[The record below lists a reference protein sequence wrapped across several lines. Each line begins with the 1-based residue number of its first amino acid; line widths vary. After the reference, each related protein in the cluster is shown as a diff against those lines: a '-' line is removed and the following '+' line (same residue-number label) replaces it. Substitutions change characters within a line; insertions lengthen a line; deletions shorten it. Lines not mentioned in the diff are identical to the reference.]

1 MHDPGEH
8 SSPVRLP
15 FGSFPVINI
24 LLSHTDYL
32 LQTNR
37 AACTLFRLL
46 SCVACKLCKPG
57 KYQTMIVNRITSRNA
72 DHVYTVFFQR
82 TFFLSGYFRE
92 RKEKRIFVLRQ
103 TEESFIFLFPAG
115 IPVIPAF
122 YTWKERFPGFGKP
135 RRLLVIFVFDY
146 TTKVHNILYCAIDVH
161 IFLYYFNRYLIFG
174 PK

>member
-57 KYQTMIVNRITSRNA
+57 KYQTMTVNRITSRNA

-82 TFFLSGYFRE
+82 TFFLSGYFCRNE
-92 RKEKRIFVLRQ
+92 RK
-103 TEESFIFLFPAG
+103 T
-115 IPVIPAF
+115 
-122 YTWKERFPGFGKP
+122 
-135 RRLLVIFVFDY
+135 
-146 TTKVHNILYCAIDVH
+146 
-161 IFLYYFNRYLIFG
+161 YLCFATN
-174 PK
+174 

>member
-46 SCVACKLCKPG
+46 SGVVGKLCQPG
-57 KYQTMIVNRITSRNA
+57 KILNYRSEQ
-72 DHVYTVFFQR
+72 DHQQKRYTRLYGIFSKNVFF
-82 TFFLSGYFRE
+82 
-92 RKEKRIFVLRQ
+92 
-103 TEESFIFLFPAG
+103 
-115 IPVIPAF
+115 
-122 YTWKERFPGFGKP
+122 
-135 RRLLVIFVFDY
+135 
-146 TTKVHNILYCAIDVH
+146 TKIL
-161 IFLYYFNRYLIFG
+161 
-174 PK
+174 

>member
-57 KYQTMIVNRITSRNA
+57 KYQTMTVNRITSRNA

-82 TFFLSGYFRE
+82 TFFLSGYFLE
-92 RKEKRIFVLRQ
+92 RKEKRIFVLLQ
-103 TEESFIFLFPAG
+103 TKKVLSFFFRAG

-122 YTWKERFPGFGKP
+122 FIPGKNVFPGFGKP
-135 RRLLVIFVFDY
+135 RRLGKRLLIVFSY
-146 TTKVHNILYCAIDVH
+146 KGTQYSLLCNRCAH
-161 IFLYYFNRYLIFG
+161 FSLLF
-174 PK
+174 

>member
-1 MHDPGEH
+1 MHDPGKH

-24 LLSHTDYL
+24 LLSHTDIV

-72 DHVYTVFFQR
+72 EHVYTVFFQR
-82 TFFLSGYFRE
+82 TFFFLDIFRNGKKTVSLLLLQSNRKVYLSFFR
-92 RKEKRIFVLRQ
+92 
-103 TEESFIFLFPAG
+103 AG

-122 YTWKERFPGFGKP
+122 FIPGKSVCRALGSP
-135 RRLLVIFVFDY
+135 GG
-146 TTKVHNILYCAIDVH
+146 
-161 IFLYYFNRYLIFG
+161 FL
-174 PK
+174 

>member
-57 KYQTMIVNRITSRNA
+57 KYQTMTVNRITSRNA
-72 DHVYTVFFQR
+72 DHVYTVFFSKNV
-82 TFFLSGYFRE
+82 FSLWIFSGTE
-92 RKEKRIFVLRQ
+92 RKTYLCFA
-103 TEESFIFLFPAG
+103 TNEESFIFLFPG
-115 IPVIPAF
+115 GYSCNTRFF
-122 YTWKERFPGFGKP
+122 YTWKERLPGFGKP
-135 RRLLVIFVFDY
+135 RRLLVIFVF
-146 TTKVHNILYCAIDVH
+146 
-161 IFLYYFNRYLIFG
+161 
-174 PK
+174 

>member
-1 MHDPGEH
+1 MHDPGKH
-8 SSPVRLP
+8 SLPVRLP

-72 DHVYTVFFQR
+72 DHVYTVFFKER
-82 TFFLSGYFRE
+82 FSFWIFSGTE
-92 RKEKRIFVLRQ
+92 RKTYLCFCYK
-103 TEESFIFLFPAG
+103 TEESFIFLFPG
-115 IPVIPAF
+115 GYSCNTRFFIPGKSVCRALGS
-122 YTWKERFPGFGKP
+122 PGG
-135 RRLLVIFVFDY
+135 
-146 TTKVHNILYCAIDVH
+146 
-161 IFLYYFNRYLIFG
+161 FL
-174 PK
+174 

>member
-32 LQTNR
+32 LHTNR

-57 KYQTMIVNRITSRNA
+57 KYQTMTVNRITSRNA

-82 TFFLSGYFRE
+82 TFFFLDNLQE
-92 RKEKRIFVLRQ
+92 RKEKRIFVFSTKQKKVYL
-103 TEESFIFLFPAG
+103 SFSRRVFL
-115 IPVIPAF
+115 
-122 YTWKERFPGFGKP
+122 
-135 RRLLVIFVFDY
+135 
-146 TTKVHNILYCAIDVH
+146 
-161 IFLYYFNRYLIFG
+161 
-174 PK
+174 

>member
-1 MHDPGEH
+1 MHDPGKH

-15 FGSFPVINI
+15 FGSFPAINI
-24 LLSHTDYL
+24 LLSHTDIV

-46 SCVACKLCKPG
+46 SCVAGKLCKLG
-57 KYQTMIVNRITSRNA
+57 KYQTMTVNRITSRNA

-103 TEESFIFLFPAG
+103 TKKVLSFF
-115 IPVIPAF
+115 
-122 YTWKERFPGFGKP
+122 FPGGCSCNTRF
-135 RRLLVIFVFDY
+135 
-146 TTKVHNILYCAIDVH
+146 
-161 IFLYYFNRYLIFG
+161 FLYLERTFAGLWEAPAASCNLCFLITLQRYIIFFNPQISTQISLLI
-174 PK
+174 

>member
-46 SCVACKLCKPG
+46 SGVACKLCKPG
-57 KYQTMIVNRITSRNA
+57 KYQTMTVNRITSRNA

-82 TFFLSGYFRE
+82 SFFLSGYIVGTE
-92 RKEKRIFVLRQ
+92 RKTYLCFA
-103 TEESFIFLFPAG
+103 TNEESFIFLFSG
-115 IPVIPAF
+115 
-122 YTWKERFPGFGKP
+122 R
-135 RRLLVIFVFDY
+135 VF
-146 TTKVHNILYCAIDVH
+146 L
-161 IFLYYFNRYLIFG
+161 
-174 PK
+174 

>member
-57 KYQTMIVNRITSRNA
+57 KYQTMTVNRITSRNA

-82 TFFLSGYFRE
+82 TFFLSGYFLE
-92 RKEKRIFVLRQ
+92 RKEKRIFAFDAKLRK
-103 TEESFIFLFPAG
+103 FIFLFPG
-115 IPVIPAF
+115 
-122 YTWKERFPGFGKP
+122 R
-135 RRLLVIFVFDY
+135 VF
-146 TTKVHNILYCAIDVH
+146 L
-161 IFLYYFNRYLIFG
+161 
-174 PK
+174 

>member
-1 MHDPGEH
+1 MHDPGKH
-8 SSPVRLP
+8 SLPVRLP

-24 LLSHTDYL
+24 LLSHTDCL

-82 TFFLSGYFRE
+82 TFFLSGYFQE
-92 RKEKRIFVLRQ
+92 RKEKRIFVFATKQRKVL
-103 TEESFIFLFPAG
+103 SFFFPG
-115 IPVIPAF
+115 GYSCNTRFF
-122 YTWKERFPGFGKP
+122 YTWKERLPGFGKP
-135 RRLLVIFVFDY
+135 RRLLVIFVF
-146 TTKVHNILYCAIDVH
+146 
-161 IFLYYFNRYLIFG
+161 
-174 PK
+174 

>member
-37 AACTLFRLL
+37 AACTLFHLL
-46 SCVACKLCKPG
+46 SCGRKLCKPG
-57 KYQTMIVNRITSRNA
+57 SYQTMIVNRITSRNA

-82 TFFLSGYFRE
+82 TFF
-92 RKEKRIFVLRQ
+92 
-103 TEESFIFLFPAG
+103 FL
-115 IPVIPAF
+115 
-122 YTWKERFPGFGKP
+122 
-135 RRLLVIFVFDY
+135 D
-146 TTKVHNILYCAIDVH
+146 
-161 IFLYYFNRYLIFG
+161 IFG
-174 PK
+174 NGKKTVSLLSLQN

>member
-57 KYQTMIVNRITSRNA
+57 KYQTMTVNRITSRNA

-82 TFFLSGYFRE
+82 TFFFLDNFQE
-92 RKEKRIFVLRQ
+92 RKEKRIFVFATKQKKIYL
-103 TEESFIFLFPAG
+103 SFSRRVFL
-115 IPVIPAF
+115 
-122 YTWKERFPGFGKP
+122 
-135 RRLLVIFVFDY
+135 
-146 TTKVHNILYCAIDVH
+146 
-161 IFLYYFNRYLIFG
+161 
-174 PK
+174 

>member
-1 MHDPGEH
+1 MHDPGKH

-24 LLSHTDYL
+24 LSHTDYL

-57 KYQTMIVNRITSRNA
+57 KYQTMIVNRITIRNA

-82 TFFLSGYFRE
+82 TFF
-92 RKEKRIFVLRQ
+92 
-103 TEESFIFLFPAG
+103 FL
-115 IPVIPAF
+115 
-122 YTWKERFPGFGKP
+122 
-135 RRLLVIFVFDY
+135 D
-146 TTKVHNILYCAIDVH
+146 
-161 IFLYYFNRYLIFG
+161 IFG
-174 PK
+174 NGKKTVSLLLLQN

>member
-24 LLSHTDYL
+24 SLLHTDIV

-57 KYQTMIVNRITSRNA
+57 KCQTMTVNRITIRNA
-72 DHVYTVFFQR
+72 DHVYTVFFKDR
-82 TFFLSGYFRE
+82 FFSLDILYE
-92 RKEKRIFVLRQ
+92 RKEKRIFVFATKQKKVL
-103 TEESFIFLFPAG
+103 SFFFPAG
-115 IPVIPAF
+115 ISVIPALF
-122 YTWKERFPGFGKP
+122 IPGKNVLSVLASLIYLCN
-135 RRLLVIFVFDY
+135 LLFFDY
-146 TTKVHNILYCAIDVH
+146 TTKVHNILYYAIDVR
-161 IFLYYFNRYLIFG
+161 IFLYNFNSYL
-174 PK
+174 

>member
-1 MHDPGEH
+1 MHDPGKH
-8 SSPVRLP
+8 SLPVRLP

-72 DHVYTVFFQR
+72 DHVYTVFFKER
-82 TFFLSGYFRE
+82 FFFLDIFRNGKKNVSLFLLQN
-92 RKEKRIFVLRQ
+92 RGKFYL
-103 TEESFIFLFPAG
+103 SFSRAG

-122 YTWKERFPGFGKP
+122 FIPGKSVCRALGSP
-135 RRLLVIFVFDY
+135 GG
-146 TTKVHNILYCAIDVH
+146 
-161 IFLYYFNRYLIFG
+161 FL
-174 PK
+174 

>member
-1 MHDPGEH
+1 MHDPGKH
-8 SSPVRLP
+8 SLPVRLP

-82 TFFLSGYFRE
+82 TFFLSGYFQE
-92 RKEKRIFVLRQ
+92 RKENRIFVFAQNRGKFYL
-103 TEESFIFLFPAG
+103 SFSRAG

-122 YTWKERFPGFGKP
+122 FIPGKSVCRALGSP
-135 RRLLVIFVFDY
+135 GG
-146 TTKVHNILYCAIDVH
+146 
-161 IFLYYFNRYLIFG
+161 FL
-174 PK
+174 

>member
-37 AACTLFRLL
+37 AACTFVWLQTMQ
-46 SCVACKLCKPG
+46 AG

-82 TFFLSGYFRE
+82 TFF
-92 RKEKRIFVLRQ
+92 
-103 TEESFIFLFPAG
+103 FL
-115 IPVIPAF
+115 
-122 YTWKERFPGFGKP
+122 
-135 RRLLVIFVFDY
+135 D
-146 TTKVHNILYCAIDVH
+146 
-161 IFLYYFNRYLIFG
+161 IFG
-174 PK
+174 NGKKTVSLLLLQN

>member
-46 SCVACKLCKPG
+46 SCVAGKL
-57 KYQTMIVNRITSRNA
+57 
-72 DHVYTVFFQR
+72 
-82 TFFLSGYFRE
+82 
-92 RKEKRIFVLRQ
+92 
-103 TEESFIFLFPAG
+103 
-115 IPVIPAF
+115 
-122 YTWKERFPGFGKP
+122 
-135 RRLLVIFVFDY
+135 
-146 TTKVHNILYCAIDVH
+146 
-161 IFLYYFNRYLIFG
+161 
-174 PK
+174 